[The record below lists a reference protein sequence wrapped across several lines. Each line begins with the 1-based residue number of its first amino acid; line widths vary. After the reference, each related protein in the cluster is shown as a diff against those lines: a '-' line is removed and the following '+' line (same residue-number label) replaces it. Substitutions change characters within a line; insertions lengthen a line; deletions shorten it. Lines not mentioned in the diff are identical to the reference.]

1 MGQAA
6 TFPILNRAPAESDN
20 RARGKPVTKE
30 LRIGRMSEMV
40 KCGSERL

>member
-20 RARGKPVTKE
+20 RARGEPVTKE